1 MLRRSIFQKA
11 SSWARMEKLLPGLQP
26 VPLHIKQQIL
36 QRITSKQSSS
46 RNRFSKIVSSA
57 E

>member
-1 MLRRSIFQKA
+1 MLRKSIFQKA

-26 VPLHIKQQIL
+26 VPMHVKQQIL

-46 RNRFSKIVSSA
+46 RNPFSKIVSSA

>member
-1 MLRRSIFQKA
+1 MPRKSIFKKA
-11 SSWARMEKLLPGLQP
+11 SSWARMEKLLRGLQP
-26 VPLHIKQQIL
+26 VPMHVKLQIL

-46 RNRFSKIVSSA
+46 RNPFSKIVSSA